1 MNLYHTYF
9 RWVTQLNRSM
19 QLRQTFSKKGSK
31 LIVSALW
38 YLFIEL
44 LLLCHHTLQFNSNK

>member
-9 RWVTQLNRSM
+9 RWVTQLIYAIKTNVL
-19 QLRQTFSKKGSK
+19 QKGGK
-31 LIVSALW
+31 LIVSGLW